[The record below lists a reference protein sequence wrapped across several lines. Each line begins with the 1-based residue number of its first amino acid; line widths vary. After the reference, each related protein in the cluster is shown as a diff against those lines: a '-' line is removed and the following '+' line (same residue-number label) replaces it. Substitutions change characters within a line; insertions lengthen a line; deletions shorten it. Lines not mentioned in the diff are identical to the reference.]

1 MLRDFL
7 DTDPHHYHY
16 GGKPSLPITFLGQ
29 ALMVVG
35 LIGAIIFGLI
45 FWMENDSKS
54 WQTTPGIVR
63 VSQGSG
69 SDKST
74 LRFSYNY
81 AAKGKRHTGSA
92 VVYSHRLL
100 NGDWAP
106 WEPGPREVTRKYPV
120 GTEVTVYYDAFTPS
134 DAILEPGLTWF
145 GIGGLVL
152 SIALLLWGAW
162 VYLNRPFREID
173 KEEAFEHHAK
183 PFG

>member
-1 MLRDFL
+1 MML
-7 DTDPHHYHY
+7 
-16 GGKPSLPITFLGQ
+16 
-29 ALMVVG
+29 VG
-35 LIGAIIFGLI
+35 LLGSVVFGTMV
-45 FWMENDSKS
+45 WMEGESKS
-54 WQTTPGIVR
+54 WETAPGIVR

-69 SDKST
+69 NDAST
-74 LRFSYNY
+74 LRFSYDY
-81 AAKGKRHTGSA
+81 EASGRRYTSSA

-134 DAILEPGLTWF
+134 DAILEPGFTWF

-152 SIALLLWGAW
+152 GIGLLLGGAW
-162 VYLNRPFREID
+162 LYLNRPFREID
-173 KEEAFEHHAK
+173 KEEAFQHHAK